1 MLTKTLIRLFCSSA
15 LTAMAASAALAQGA
29 KPTATF
35 PVKQVEITVPYAVGG
50 GVDMLGRLIGDQIG
64 KLGQPVIVSNR
75 GGAGGMV
82 GTKYVAGQ
90 PKDGHF
96 LLMTNDAYSL
106 APAIFKELSY
116 DPKKDLEPVV
126 AVAYAPML
134 VLVPTNSRFQ
144 TFADIVQASKGGKLS
159 WASCGA
165 GTDPHLAGEM
175 MNMEYKMQN
184 THIPYKGCGPAM
196 VDVMGGQV
204 DYGVITISG
213 ALAHIAAGKLRPLAI
228 TSQQRSSATPNT
240 PTMRE
245 LGATSFV
252 LDQWQGFFVPAGTP
266 ETVKQDIYKTVSS
279 IMKTPEMRQK
289 LESLGYIIADE
300 GPDSFKKIVHGDI
313 DRFSALAKQI
323 GLKAD

>member
-1 MLTKTLIRLFCSSA
+1 MLTRILIRLLCFSA
-15 LTAMAASAALAQGA
+15 LIAAASAPARAQDVKPAPAFPA
-29 KPTATF
+29 KT
-35 PVKQVEITVPYAVGG
+35 VEITVPYAVGG

-64 KLGQPVIVSNR
+64 KLGHPVIVSNR

-90 PKDGHF
+90 PKDGHY

-106 APAIFKELSY
+106 APAIFKDLSY
-116 DPKKDLEPVV
+116 DPKRDLEPVV

-134 VLVPTNSRFQ
+134 VLVPANSRFQ
-144 TFADIVQASKGGKLS
+144 SFADLVQASKGGKLS

-196 VDVMGGQV
+196 IDVMGGQV

-228 TSQQRSSATPNT
+228 TSQTRSAATPNT

-245 LGATSFV
+245 LGAANFA
-252 LDQWQGFFVPAGTP
+252 LDQWQGLFVPAGTP
-266 ETVKQDIYKTVSS
+266 ESVKQAIYKTVSS
-279 IMKTPEMRQK
+279 IMKTPEMKQK
-289 LESLGYIIADE
+289 LEGLGYIVADE

-313 DRFSALAKQI
+313 DRFAALAKQI